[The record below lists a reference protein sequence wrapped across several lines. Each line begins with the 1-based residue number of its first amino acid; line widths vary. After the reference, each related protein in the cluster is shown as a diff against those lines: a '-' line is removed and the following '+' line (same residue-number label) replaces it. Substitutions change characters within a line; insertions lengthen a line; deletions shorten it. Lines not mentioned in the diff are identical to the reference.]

1 MLDYQENH
9 EKEKYLLENSFCYF
23 FEKAWEIIE
32 PGVEL
37 KKTWHIA
44 AVAKHLEALEKGEIT
59 RLIINLPP
67 RLGKSN
73 LSTVAFPAWL
83 WAKNPS
89 LKILSA
95 SCTRNLALAHS
106 EASRELIK
114 SQWYQSYWKLELSKS
129 SDAKSNF
136 QNTQKGKRLSV
147 SAKSTNIGFG
157 GDILIIDD
165 PNEPNAGKSR
175 AAIEDVLFW
184 YSKRFVTRLNPGGKI
199 LLIQQRIHE
208 EDLTGFIL
216 SKEKES
222 WIHLRLPAL
231 YEPFNH
237 TTTIPL
243 DKYDLESKKV
253 IKTIWEDPRKEEN
266 EPIVPHFDE
275 KFIKGMKSY
284 LGSYDFAGQFQQ
296 NPAPAEGGI
305 LKKKWFKVYTKEHY
319 PEFVD
324 VIQSWDT
331 AISDSPNAAYSAC
344 TTWGLFLDRYNH
356 LNFLLLGLW
365 RGKVGFPELR
375 ERAKRLFQNYRDTKT
390 EPPKNPAPYSVSRC
404 LIEAK
409 ATGDPLIRDLKLAGI
424 NAIGFTPKGDKTS
437 RVQLVAPLIE
447 SGVVH
452 LPSYRID
459 DPSGLAEYAEI
470 FLREMISF
478 PNASSRDLV
487 DTLTQ
492 VLHYYKPHNKND
504 KYVET
509 YEERSYN
516 NLNPVLKKFFE

>member
-1 MLDYQENH
+1 VLNNEY
-9 EKEKYLLENSFCYF
+9 EKEKFLLENSFCYF
-23 FEKAWEIIE
+23 FEKAWDIIE
-32 PGVEL
+32 PGTPL
-37 KKTWHIA
+37 KKSWHIS
-44 AVAKHLEALEKGEIT
+44 AVAKHLEALAKGEIT

-83 WAKNPS
+83 WTKNPS

-95 SCTRNLALAHS
+95 SCTRNLALTHS

-114 SQWYQSYWKLELSKS
+114 SSWYQKYWNIELSKS
-129 SDAKSNF
+129 NDSKSNF
-136 QNTQKGKRLSV
+136 QNTEKGKRLSV

-175 AAIEDVLFW
+175 SAIDDVLFW

-216 SKEKES
+216 SKKKED
-222 WIHLRLPAL
+222 WVHLRLPAL
-231 YEPFNH
+231 YEPFKH
-237 TTTIPL
+237 TKTILL
-243 DKYDLESKKV
+243 DKYDPKLKKV
-253 IKTIWEDPRKEEN
+253 VKKVWEDPRKEEN
-266 EPIVPHFDE
+266 EPIVTHFDND
-275 KFIKGMKSY
+275 FIRSMKSY

-296 NPAPAEGGI
+296 SPAPAEGGI
-305 LKKKWFKVYTKEHY
+305 LKKKWFRVYTKEHY
-319 PEFVD
+319 PDFQD

-344 TTWGLFLDRYNH
+344 TTWGIFLDRYNN
-356 LNFLLLGLW
+356 LNFMLLGLW
-365 RGKVGFPELR
+365 RGRVGFPELR
-375 ERAKRLFQNYRDTKT
+375 DRAKRLFKNYKDTKT
-390 EPPKNPAPYSVSRC
+390 EPLKNKAPYSVSRC
-404 LIEAK
+404 IVEAK

-424 NAIGFTPKGDKTS
+424 NAIGFIPKGDKTS

-447 SGVVH
+447 SGVIH
-452 LPSYRID
+452 LPSYKID
-459 DPSGLAEYAEI
+459 DPSELAEHAEI
-470 FLREMISF
+470 FLKEMISF
-478 PNASSRDLV
+478 PNAESRDLV

-504 KYVET
+504 EKVET
-509 YEERSYN
+509 YAERHYN
-516 NLNPVLKKFFE
+516 NINPVLQRFFE